1 MHTDCMQCMHTH
13 THTHSHTHTHT
24 HTHTHYTHL
33 YIASLL
39 YSKQL
44 LRAETSFLSTF
55 LPFLLPLSLRCQVT
69 AINKLSEAGMHFWDY
84 GNGFLKE
91 AGKADAAVFRLD
103 KQCGAFSYP
112 SYVEDV
118 MGWVLHQ

>member
-1 MHTDCMQCMHTH
+1 MHIILYVCILNNAYRSHAVHTHTRAHTH
-13 THTHSHTHTHT
+13 THTH
-24 HTHTHYTHL
+24 L
-33 YIASLL
+33 YFASLL

-44 LRAETSFLSTF
+44 LRAETSFLSPF
-55 LPFLLPLSLRCQVT
+55 LPFPLPLSLRCQVT

-118 MGWVLHQ
+118 MGWALH